1 MKIAFLVCANIG
13 LFLFSANSSAQDPGN
28 GTVINVDT
36 VPVEFVLR
44 GRGAATE
51 NQITLAPGESL
62 RLRKFDSYELFLQSN
77 VYDLDA
83 KILGDTADPWTKSIF
98 TLFRSDGGTWKL
110 GKGLI
115 SEVRKAARRHVA
127 SVEHD
132 LNARWNRSISPEKD
146 RRVDPAQLRFCQAFM
161 LEAFLRE
168 KFNLR
173 IRIHPDP
180 WLTGEDSDNPGELNI
195 EAITCQPV
203 PQAME
208 QGITRIV
215 KEALN
220 CPFAN
225 TKFTVDCGSSEESDS
240 VWKAFLELCESSN
253 SIVKEPIINSKLV
266 ASVTEDVSAFWTGD
280 YFGIDGS
287 GSNLDSAAV
296 EFARLKRIKNSTG
309 FAVLS
314 GAEEPILNDI
324 RVLVELNAE
333 VGDDANRRRSLMSA
347 RIEAHYGCS
356 FLYVANPQ
364 DFRFAASIDHR
375 PVLDVYVRKEGDTF
389 DRMYHSQVYTTVRE
403 VTLANL
409 GINIGTWESARYRHR
424 GYSQLI
430 KLTRDENARS
440 QLIQKYE
447 HLWVDLPLGGD
458 VGHRF
463 KPSDRFT
470 IEAVRS
476 GAKKSMDFFPVSD
489 RNYLLGD
496 QSIIETPR

>member
-1 MKIAFLVCANIG
+1 MRAVFLVCANIG
-13 LFLFSANSSAQDPGN
+13 MLLFSAHSGAQDKGS
-28 GTVINVDT
+28 GTILNVDT
-36 VPVEFVLR
+36 VPVEFILR
-44 GRGAATE
+44 GSGDATE
-51 NQITLAPGESL
+51 SQITLAPGEAV
-62 RLRKFDSYELFLQSN
+62 RLRKFENYELFLQST
-77 VYDLDA
+77 VYDLNA
-83 KILGDTADPWTKSIF
+83 KVSGTKPDPWASSF
-98 TLFRSDGGTWKL
+98 YSLFRSDDGTWKL

-132 LNARWNRSISPEKD
+132 LNGRWNRSISPEKD

-173 IRIHPDP
+173 VRIHPDP
-180 WLTGEDSDNPGELNI
+180 WLTGEDPDKPGELNI
-195 EAITCQPV
+195 EAITCHPV
-203 PQAME
+203 PLEME
-208 QGITRIV
+208 EGVVRLV
-215 KEALN
+215 KDALN
-220 CPFAN
+220 CPHAN
-225 TKFTVDCGSSEESDS
+225 TKFSVDCVSDRDNDS
-240 VWKAFLELCESSN
+240 IWDAFLELCETSN
-253 SIVKEPIINSKLV
+253 SVVNEPHIDLKHV
-266 ASVTEDVSAFWTGD
+266 ASVTEDVSAFWTGN

-296 EFARLKRIKNSTG
+296 EIARLKRIKNATA
-309 FAVLS
+309 FEMLS
-314 GAEEPILNDI
+314 GAEKPILDDI
-324 RVLVELNAE
+324 RVLLELNAE
-333 VGDDANRRRSLMSA
+333 EGEDADRRRRFMSA

-356 FLYVANPQ
+356 FLYIANPKN
-364 DFRFAASIDHR
+364 FRFAASIDHR
-375 PVLDVYVRKEGDTF
+375 PVLDIYVRKDGDTF

-403 VTLANL
+403 VKLANV

-447 HLWVDLPLGGD
+447 HLWVDLPLGED

-476 GAKKSMDFFPVSD
+476 GAKKSMDFFPVSN